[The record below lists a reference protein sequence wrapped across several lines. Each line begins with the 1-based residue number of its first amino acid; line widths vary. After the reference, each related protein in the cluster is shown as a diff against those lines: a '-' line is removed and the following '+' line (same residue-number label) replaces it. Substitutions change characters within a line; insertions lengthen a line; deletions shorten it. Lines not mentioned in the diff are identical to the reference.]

1 MLSPR
6 HDQPRQKTAFE
17 NQFEHFRLR
26 RRLLSYARAHAC
38 HCKNAIQVLA
48 EAWLDVP
55 AYGRQRN
62 FIEVRYLDRILS
74 RQRMSRW
81 QRQNQRLAIQ
91 SLAGQRLF
99 PNWQND
105 ESRVERS
112 AHQPICLLR
121 RVRANYAHVSR
132 GM

>member
-6 HDQPRQKTAFE
+6 HDHPRQKTAFQNE
-17 NQFEHFRLR
+17 FEDFRLR
-26 RRLLSYARAHAC
+26 RCLLSYARAYAC
-38 HCKNAIQVLA
+38 RSKNPIQVLA

-62 FIEVRYLDRILS
+62 FIEIRYFERIFS
-74 RQRMSRW
+74 RQRMSRG

-91 SLAGQRLF
+91 SLRDQRLF

-112 AHQPICLLR
+112 AQQTIGLLR
-121 RVRANYAHVSR
+121 RVRAN
-132 GM
+132 